1 LKDLRKI
8 KKYADS
14 LIKVSKKTDTDIKEI
29 IKNLSSFNRL
39 VREIPEL
46 RYLLLSKRI
55 SLETK
60 SNSMKNL
67 FNNYFEDIGI
77 EFILILIENNHVG
90 MLKDVIE
97 KLNSMN
103 QSIENIKNIHVASFI
118 EITEDDK
125 NEIIEEIKSRFN
137 VNDSSEASFSIDKK
151 LQGGI
156 KVRIGNKIIDGSV
169 STKLKKIKESLLS
182 I

>member
-1 LKDLRKI
+1 MKDLRKI

>member
-1 LKDLRKI
+1 MKDLRKI

-103 QSIENIKNIHVASFI
+103 QSIENIKNIHVTSFI

>member
-1 LKDLRKI
+1 MKDLRKI

-67 FNNYFEDIGI
+67 FKNYIQI
-77 EFILILIENNHVG
+77 
-90 MLKDVIE
+90 
-97 KLNSMN
+97 
-103 QSIENIKNIHVASFI
+103 
-118 EITEDDK
+118 
-125 NEIIEEIKSRFN
+125 
-137 VNDSSEASFSIDKK
+137 
-151 LQGGI
+151 
-156 KVRIGNKIIDGSV
+156 
-169 STKLKKIKESLLS
+169 
-182 I
+182 